1 MWTSWTPAVRFNDLF
16 FLFLIFKEERPCF
29 SSLRWIHCVLLSV
42 SQVPRRPKQEEGQEE
57 VCIIHPTDLLQVCL
71 PPPPTV
77 SDIAEWTR
85 RWRCKMIIL
94 SVINNNNNN
103 NEVTFVC
110 IAVFTETLSEMH
122 YM

>member
-1 MWTSWTPAVRFNDLF
+1 MWTLWTPAVRFKDLF
-16 FLFLIFKEERPCF
+16 FLFLIFKEEWPCF

-42 SQVPRRPKQEEGQEE
+42 SQVPRRPKQEERQEE

-77 SDIAEWTR
+77 SDFAEWTR